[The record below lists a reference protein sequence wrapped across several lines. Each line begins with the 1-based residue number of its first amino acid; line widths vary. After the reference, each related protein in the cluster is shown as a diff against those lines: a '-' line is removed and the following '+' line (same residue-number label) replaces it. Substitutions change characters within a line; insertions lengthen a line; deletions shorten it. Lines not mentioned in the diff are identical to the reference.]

1 MNNIEILQACNYTLL
16 IDGTHLYS
24 YDKQL
29 YRQLINFPAEM
40 LCLFDEV
47 VKILYV
53 KRFPEEEA
61 NSYNILIGLVNLNK
75 KDHNILRS
83 LHHVNLN
90 RLI

>member
-1 MNNIEILQACNYTLL
+1 MKLL
-16 IDGTHLYS
+16 KFFMCIFL
-24 YDKQL
+24 L
-29 YRQLINFPAEM
+29 NLINR
-40 LCLFDEV
+40 
-47 VKILYV
+47 

>member
-1 MNNIEILQACNYTLL
+1 
-16 IDGTHLYS
+16 
-24 YDKQL
+24 
-29 YRQLINFPAEM
+29 M

>member
-1 MNNIEILQACNYTLL
+1 MCIFLL
-16 IDGTHLYS
+16 N
-24 YDKQL
+24 
-29 YRQLINFPAEM
+29 LINR
-40 LCLFDEV
+40 
-47 VKILYV
+47 